1 MMMQPQPATVYE
13 TVQPSTAETTIADV
27 LLGAVS
33 MVLGLAALAL
43 VLGIGCAAVMIA
55 FRRFRGDGRT
65 TAGGAGAT
73 RLGLDAS
80 TTSGSPTPP
89 KSIP

>member
-1 MMMQPQPATVYE
+1 MLTQPPATVYE
-13 TVQPSTAETTIADV
+13 TVEPSTAQTTIADV
-27 LLGAVS
+27 LLGAVTV
-33 MVLGLAALAL
+33 VLGLAGMAL

-55 FRRFRGDGRT
+55 FRRFRGGGGT
-65 TAGGAGAT
+65 TAGGASAT

-80 TTSGSPTPP
+80 STSGSPTPP